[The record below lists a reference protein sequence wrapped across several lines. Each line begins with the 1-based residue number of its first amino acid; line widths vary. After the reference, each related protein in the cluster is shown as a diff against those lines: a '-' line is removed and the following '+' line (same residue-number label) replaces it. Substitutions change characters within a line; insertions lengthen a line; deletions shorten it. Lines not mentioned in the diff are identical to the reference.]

1 MKPNTVALL
10 GLLLSAAF
18 SVHSQE
24 PLPAPWKHQDIG
36 LAQVPGTAVQ
46 KEGVFELQGTMDL
59 WGVADGCHF
68 AWQAVHGDVELVARV
83 TAIDNP
89 GGVAHAKASLCLRD
103 SVDPGSRGVTLCVTP
118 ADGTQILWRE
128 VANGKTARVVA
139 AAGVET
145 ASVPKGKFPCW
156 LKLIRHGSEI
166 SGYESLDGQTWLLTG
181 KTVLD
186 LAPDAVIGMAAS
198 SHKKDILT
206 KATFDHVTLVTGN
219 DKAR

>member
-1 MKPNTVALL
+1 MKINGIAFL
-10 GLLLSAAF
+10 GLLLFASPVLLADD
-18 SVHSQE
+18 
-24 PLPAPWKHQDIG
+24 LPAPWKHQDIG
-36 LAQVPGTAVQ
+36 AAEVLGTAVQ
-46 KEGVFELQGTMDL
+46 KEGVFALQGTMDL
-59 WGVADGCHF
+59 WGVADGCHL

-128 VANGKTARVVA
+128 VANGKTARIVA
-139 AAGVET
+139 ASGIET
-145 ASVPKGKFPCW
+145 ASLPKGKFPCW

-186 LAPDAVIGMAAS
+186 LPPDAVIGMAAS

-206 KATFDHVTLVTGN
+206 KATFDQVRLLTGN
-219 DKAR
+219 GKAK